1 MFLYTRPMPHA
12 YWELFFHVTWHTKDN
27 RPLITPTVEPLL
39 HKYLIH
45 RTLKET
51 SGAVVHA
58 VGGIADHVHMA
69 VSLPP
74 TVLLSKWIGD
84 IKGAS
89 SHHINHGPCG
99 LGSLE
104 WQVGYGAVSFGKGD
118 LPWVAEY
125 IRNQREHHARGTMV
139 ERLERIARGE
149 DGGVPE
155 GGIRG
160 KPAEA
165 G

>member
-1 MFLYTRPMPHA
+1 MPHA
-12 YWELFFHVTWHTKDN
+12 YWELYFRFTWHTKDN
-27 RPLITPTVEPLL
+27 RPLITAPPNKVEPLL

-51 SGAVVHA
+51 PGAIVHQ
-58 VGGIADHVHMA
+58 VGGIEDHVHIA

-74 TVLLSKWIGD
+74 TVLLSKWVGD
-84 IKGAS
+84 MKGAS

-99 LGSLE
+99 LHALK
-104 WQVGYGAVSFGKGD
+104 WQTGYGLVSFGKGD
-118 LPWVAEY
+118 LPWVVEY
-125 IRNQREHHARGTMV
+125 IRNQRGHHARGTMV
-139 ERLERIARGE
+139 ERLERITQIE
-149 DGGVPE
+149 DGGPE
-155 GGIRG
+155 GGIPE

>member
-1 MFLYTRPMPHA
+1 MPHA
-12 YWELFFHVTWHTKDN
+12 YWELYFHFTWHTKDN
-27 RPLITPTVEPLL
+27 RPRINQRVEPLL
-39 HKYLIH
+39 YKYLIH

-51 SGAVVHA
+51 PGAIVHE
-58 VGGIADHVHMA
+58 VGGIEDHVHIA

-74 TVLLSKWIGD
+74 TVLLSKWVGE

-99 LGSLE
+99 LHALE
-104 WQVGYGAVSFGKGD
+104 WQTGYGLVSFGKKD
-118 LPWVAEY
+118 LPWVVAY
-125 IRNQREHHARGTMV
+125 IRNQREHHSRGTIV
-139 ERLERIARGE
+139 DRLERITHEE
-149 DGGVPE
+149 DAGPE
-155 GGIRG
+155 GGTSG